1 MIEEVKELILRYEK
15 ITIVTHLNPDADTI
29 GTALGIYGILKNS
42 GKRVEVVNNGTNLP
56 INLDFLPYFVKIKS
70 QMDFD
75 DSLIIACDTGS
86 IDRLGFDL
94 NSRTIINIDH
104 HKSNTRYGTVNVV
117 EPMAVSASEVAYK
130 LFRDEFTITKEIA
143 TCFYTA
149 LLSDTQYFTT
159 SSVKKET
166 FGIASDLM
174 ACGVDISKV
183 VFNLKQR
190 RSLASLRI
198 LGSTLDTLDLY
209 KDGEVVFMHVS
220 QEKLLEAGATILDV
234 VGIVDYG
241 VSLVST
247 ELSILLIEQEDKI
260 RVSIRSKHVDISA
273 LAISFGGG
281 GHKHA
286 VGFEIDNIKR
296 KVLIE
301 MIKKEIKTKGL
312 LDEKKWF

>member
-1 MIEEVKELILRYEK
+1 MIEVVKELLSKYEK
-15 ITIVTHLNPDADTI
+15 VTIVTHLNPDADTI

-42 GKRVEVVNNGTNLP
+42 GKRVEVVNNYTNLP
-56 INLDFLPYFVKIKS
+56 INLDFLPNFVKIKS
-70 QMDFD
+70 QIDFD

-94 NSRTIINIDH
+94 NSREIINIDH
-104 HKSNTRYGTVNVV
+104 HKSNTMYGTVNVV
-117 EPMAVSASEVAYK
+117 DSLAVSASEVAYK
-130 LFRDEFTITKEIA
+130 LFRNDFTMTKEIA

-149 LLSDTQYFTT
+149 LVSDTQYFTT
-159 SSVKKET
+159 SSVKNDT
-166 FGIASDLM
+166 FSIASELM
-174 ACGVDISKV
+174 ACGVDISEV

-198 LGSTLDTLDLY
+198 LGSTLDTLELY
-209 KDGEVVFMHVS
+209 KDAKVAFMYVS

-241 VSLVST
+241 ISLVT
-247 ELSILLIEQEDKI
+247 AKLSILLVEQENKI
-260 RVSIRSKHVDISA
+260 RVSMRSKHVDISA

-286 VGFEIDNIKR
+286 VGFEIDNINKET
-296 KVLIE
+296 LIE

-312 LDEKKWF
+312 LDEKK